1 MSKRDRVAEEGLVLN
16 SATTEREEKNLP
28 GNDRAGLATTMT
40 DKEEKN
46 LQQNRAEQEEK
57 NLQTHEDSFMW
68 RGQEYSWPAPTLS
81 DSQKIGGNKINS
93 YQHGNL

>member
-1 MSKRDRVAEEGLVLN
+1 MAEEGLVLN
-16 SATTEREEKNLP
+16 SAMTEREEKNLP

-46 LQQNRAEQEEK
+46 LQQSRTEQEET
-57 NLQTHEDSFMW
+57 NLQPREDFFMW

-81 DSQKIGGNKINS
+81 DS
-93 YQHGNL
+93 

>member
-1 MSKRDRVAEEGLVLN
+1 MAEEGLVLN

-46 LQQNRAEQEEK
+46 LQQNRAEREET
-57 NLQTHEDSFMW
+57 NLQPREDSFMW
-68 RGQEYSWPAPTLS
+68 RGPPLS
-81 DSQKIGGNKINS
+81 NS
-93 YQHGNL
+93 